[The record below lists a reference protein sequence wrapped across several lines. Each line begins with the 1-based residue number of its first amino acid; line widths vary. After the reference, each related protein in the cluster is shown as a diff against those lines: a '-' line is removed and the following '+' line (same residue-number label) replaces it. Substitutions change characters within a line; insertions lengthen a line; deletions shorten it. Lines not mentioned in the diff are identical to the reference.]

1 MVSRARGFTLLELMI
16 VVAVMAILAVIAIG
30 QYREQVRKG
39 NRAEAVRGISELQMQ
54 LEKYRGYCPTYADQA
69 SCRDRNGDGDA
80 ADTGEPAYPSATGSN
95 YTFTV
100 SGQSASGYTVTAT
113 RAGTMT
119 SDPKCGNFVMTVANG
134 VSTKSVSSPG
144 TVPYCWR
151 Q

>member
-1 MVSRARGFTLLELMI
+1 LELMI

-54 LEKYRGYCPTYADQA
+54 LEKYRGYCPTYADQV
-69 SCRDRNGDGDA
+69 SCRDRDDDGVIQ
-80 ADTGEPAYPSATGSN
+80 TGEPAYPSATGSN

-100 SGQSASGYTVTAT
+100 SDQSASGYKVTAT

-134 VSTKSVSSPG
+134 VSTKSVTSPG